1 MVEGQ
6 GQYNIAAWLQ
16 ESRARDN
23 ALDLTAHHQ
32 GAGNGKGE
40 GVGGAYIADGVAED
54 QGSKVNKVSISSASS
69 VSMGVGRYKS

>member
-23 ALDLTAHHQ
+23 ALELTAHNQ
-32 GAGNGKGE
+32 GARDGKGE
-40 GVGGAYIADGVAED
+40 GAGRTYIADGVAED
-54 QGSKVNKVSISSASS
+54 QSSKINKVSISSVSS
-69 VSMGVGRYKS
+69 VSMEGAKI